1 MADPSIYDQLAKESL
16 SDLTVT
22 QLNAGSSVTAVD
34 QATINYWKGPITLAR
49 ILQSSRTYAG
59 GTLPIPETGTIETLV
74 VTAGGDNTIQPTGT
88 ELWRIKAIYAIATG
102 GAATVMLSYT
112 DGLNTVPIKV
122 GASVTT
128 SGTLFDLNELTSV
141 PFTLSNSLY
150 LVFTETGGVNVVTFA
165 IVYFKVSL

>member
-22 QLNAGSSVTAVD
+22 QLNAGSSVTSVD

-74 VTAGGDNTIQPTGT
+74 VTAGGDTTIQPTGT

-128 SGTLFDLNELTSV
+128 YGTLFDLNELTSV